1 MLDVGSSK
9 GSLINMN
16 GSLGEEGDTLA
27 NMDGAWTKNRK
38 MTDWEMPA
46 QGRQRKIS
54 HRKVIIHDDG
64 EICNRTFF
72 ICRSM
77 CKYLLTC
84 LSSHNYKKYYCI
96 FTKKK
101 NIRKLQ
107 GVAGSQFRRQKP
119 HLKRHE
125 VLIRSCF

>member
-1 MLDVGSSK
+1 MKYSAANESDCDMLDVGSSK

-38 MTDWEMPA
+38 MTDWEMPG

-64 EICNRTFF
+64 EICNRTYNKAGWWRHHF
-72 ICRSM
+72 CH
-77 CKYLLTC
+77 
-84 LSSHNYKKYYCI
+84 HNYLGSRMVLSMKI
-96 FTKKK
+96 T
-101 NIRKLQ
+101 RKIKL
-107 GVAGSQFRRQKP
+107 
-119 HLKRHE
+119 HD
-125 VLIRSCF
+125 

>member
-64 EICNRTFF
+64 EICNRTYNKAW
-72 ICRSM
+72 CRLMSQ
-77 CKYLLTC
+77 CR
-84 LSSHNYKKYYCI
+84 
-96 FTKKK
+96 K
-101 NIRKLQ
+101 NVQRVMANCMIK
-107 GVAGSQFRRQKP
+107 
-119 HLKRHE
+119 
-125 VLIRSCF
+125 I